1 MPGLSEGSHVFRWKR
16 SELHIAPEGVAWTEG
31 RLFTC
36 EATVHGLL
44 DYASVTGVA
53 AIPKTRRKSDL
64 QIALADEAPGW
75 LIPNVPTTEAEWAA
89 DLIRS
94 QVALQERLKQPAFQ
108 RAISFN
114 EITAVADSILTTGQR
129 QVVDL
134 VDLVL
139 LQGIFHHASDVH
151 FEPFK
156 EVVRIR
162 FRIDGALLD
171 ILELPAA
178 LHPRIVTR
186 LKVVSKLTVFRRDL
200 PQEGR
205 IVAETD
211 GRSVDLRV
219 AAIPTLHGEK
229 VSVRIFDPSLGM
241 LGINELGMSDE
252 LREQFLYAVSQ
263 PQGTILMTGPSNS
276 GKTTTLY
283 AALLYLHETK
293 RNLNNIVTVE
303 DPVEY
308 DLKVVHQTQTNP
320 AIGLTFAQC
329 LRTILRQ
336 DPEVIM
342 IGEIRD
348 AETAEIAIRS
358 GLTGHLVLSTVHTR
372 SAAGV
377 FARLMEMGVEPYLVA
392 SSVTGVLAE
401 RLVRKVCPHCRST
414 AGCQRCRFTGYSGR
428 TGIFQWLPVD
438 DEVRELILRRATTQ
452 ETETVMRSAGIR
464 TLREDGRRKVDEE
477 ITTVEELQRVGA
489 MDEG

>member
-1 MPGLSEGSHVFRWKR
+1 
-16 SELHIAPEGVAWTEG
+16 
-31 RLFTC
+31 
-36 EATVHGLL
+36 
-44 DYASVTGVA
+44 
-53 AIPKTRRKSDL
+53 
-64 QIALADEAPGW
+64 
-75 LIPNVPTTEAEWAA
+75 
-89 DLIRS
+89 
-94 QVALQERLKQPAFQ
+94 
-108 RAISFN
+108 
-114 EITAVADSILTTGQR
+114 
-129 QVVDL
+129 
-134 VDLVL
+134 
-139 LQGIFHHASDVH
+139 
-151 FEPFK
+151 
-156 EVVRIR
+156 
-162 FRIDGALLD
+162 
-171 ILELPAA
+171 
-178 LHPRIVTR
+178 
-186 LKVVSKLTVFRRDL
+186 
-200 PQEGR
+200 
-205 IVAETD
+205 
-211 GRSVDLRV
+211 
-219 AAIPTLHGEK
+219 
-229 VSVRIFDPSLGM
+229 
-241 LGINELGMSDE
+241 MSDE